1 MIRYQYVTVPRR
13 RNPVVVAFTASSSAT
28 GVITISLGAS
38 FCSKRDKFDR
48 RIGRSIAEGRA
59 SKKPF
64 QTFVEMAEGESFNTV
79 VSREIEKYVTKN
91 HAMINSFYTLTS
103 RKPAAS
109 IVNEKSANYIEVPF
123 FGI

>member
-13 RNPVVVAFTASSSAT
+13 RNPVTVAFTASSSAT
-28 GVITISLGAS
+28 GIITISFGAS

-64 QTFVEMAEGESFNTV
+64 QIFVEMGSGDTFNTL
-79 VSREIEKYVTKN
+79 VSREINDYIIKN
-91 HAMINSFYTLTS
+91 SAMINSFYTL

-109 IVNEKSANYIEVPF
+109 IVNEKSACYVETPF